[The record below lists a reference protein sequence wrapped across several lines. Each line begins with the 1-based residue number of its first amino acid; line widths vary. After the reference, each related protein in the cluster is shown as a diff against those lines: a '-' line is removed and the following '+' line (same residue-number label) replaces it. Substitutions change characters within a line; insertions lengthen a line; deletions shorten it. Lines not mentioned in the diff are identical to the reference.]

1 MTAGHDKHGHDK
13 HGHDEYGHDRHGHDE
28 YGHDE
33 AALMAVITGGAP
45 GDDALAD
52 DAFMTAYRSATDDVA
67 LLREQLGL
75 IGRALTEPER
85 AAGPEQGAEPERA
98 AGPEQGA
105 ERERAAEPEGAAADP
120 EPGGDAGASLTSLA
134 AHRSRTRSRIRTR
147 RPPAV
152 ALKGLAAAVGASFLI
167 GMGWLVVQSDG
178 MSAGDDQGGSAA
190 ADSSA
195 DRPQA
200 GEDAK
205 LGQSGYL
212 ACARIV
218 VEGTVAGVETLPG
231 TGQDRITL
239 DVARYYKPDQGGKRI
254 TFPMETG
261 VEPRLRAGDHVL
273 VGIPG
278 GQAEPD
284 MWTTG
289 EKEIARDRAWITEAL
304 PASRTIPCP

>member
-1 MTAGHDKHGHDK
+1 MTAGHDKD
-13 HGHDEYGHDRHGHDE
+13 
-28 YGHDE
+28 GHDE
-33 AALMAVITGGAP
+33 AALMAVITGEAP

-67 LLREQLGL
+67 LLREQLGF
-75 IGRALTEPER
+75 IGRAL
-85 AAGPEQGAEPERA
+85 AD
-98 AGPEQGA
+98 
-105 ERERAAEPEGAAADP
+105 RERPADP
-120 EPGGDAGASLTSLA
+120 ERSADSERAPAPEAGRSTGASVTSLA
-134 AHRSRTRSRIRTR
+134 ARRTRSRS
-147 RPPAV
+147 RPLAV
-152 ALKGLAAAVGASFLI
+152 ALKGLVAAVGAGLVI
-167 GMGWLVVQSDG
+167 GMGWLVVQSGG
-178 MSAGDDQGGSAA
+178 MSAGGDQGGSSA

-195 DRPQA
+195 GRPQA
-200 GEDAK
+200 GADAK
-205 LGQSGYL
+205 LGHIGYL

-239 DVARYYKPDQGGKRI
+239 DVARHYKPDKGGKRI

-304 PASRTIPCP
+304 PASRTTPCP

>member
-1 MTAGHDKHGHDK
+1 MTAGHDKD
-13 HGHDEYGHDRHGHDE
+13 
-28 YGHDE
+28 GHDE
-33 AALMAVITGGAP
+33 AALMAVITGEAP

-67 LLREQLGL
+67 LLREHLGL
-75 IGRALTEPER
+75 IGRALTDPGR
-85 AAGPEQGAEPERA
+85 AAGPERAADPERA
-98 AGPEQGA
+98 AA
-105 ERERAAEPEGAAADP
+105 P
-120 EPGGDAGASLTSLA
+120 EPGGGGAGASVTPLTT
-134 AHRSRTRSRIRTR
+134 HRTRTRTRSR
-147 RPPAV
+147 RPLAV
-152 ALKGLAAAVGASFLI
+152 AMKGLVAAVGASLVI

-195 DRPQA
+195 GRPQA

-205 LGQSGYL
+205 LGPAGYL

-218 VEGTVAGVETLPG
+218 VEGTVAGIETLPG

-239 DVARYYKPDQGGKRI
+239 DVARYYKPDKGGKRI

-304 PASRTIPCP
+304 PASRTFPCP